1 MTTVKCLRC
10 GEEAPTLEKAP
21 YPGSLGETVLKN
33 TCQTCWAAW
42 QKFSV
47 NVINDYKLRPFL
59 PKDRGILEQNMKKYL
74 NLESQGLSQINLTGQ
89 GKTASFT

>member
-1 MTTVKCLRC
+1 MNIKCLRC
-10 GEEAPTLEKAP
+10 GEESPALEKQP
-21 YPGSLGETVLKN
+21 YPGILGETVSKN
-33 TCQTCWAAW
+33 TCQTCWALW

-47 NVINDYKLRPFL
+47 NVIKDYKLRPFL

-89 GKTASFT
+89 GKTATFT